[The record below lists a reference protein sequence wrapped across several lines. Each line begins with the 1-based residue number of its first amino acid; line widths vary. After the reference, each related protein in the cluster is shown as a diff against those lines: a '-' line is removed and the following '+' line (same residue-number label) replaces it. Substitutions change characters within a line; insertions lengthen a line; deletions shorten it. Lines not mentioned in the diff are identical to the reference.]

1 MITDNTIQAAKK
13 KFSAARTRRNIN
25 QLSNELQDV
34 QRIMVQN
41 IGDVLQ
47 RGGAINELDSKA
59 SNLSLMSQNYKKGAR
74 RLNTRATYAKVA
86 VASIIVFSFVLY
98 FWIL

>member
-1 MITDNTIQAAKK
+1 M
-13 KFSAARTRRNIN
+13 
-25 QLSNELQDV
+25 LSNDLQDV

-47 RGGAINELDSKA
+47 RGVAISDLDSKA

-74 RLNTRATYAKVA
+74 LLNTRATYAKV
-86 VASIIVFSFVLY
+86 VAGSIIVLCFILY
-98 FWIL
+98 FWVL

>member
-1 MITDNTIQAAKK
+1 MNRLNND
-13 KFSAARTRRNIN
+13 
-25 QLSNELQDV
+25 LQDV

-47 RGGAINELDSKA
+47 RGVAINDLDSKA

-74 RLNTRATYAKVA
+74 LLNARATYAKLA
-86 VASIIVFSFVLY
+86 AGGIIILCFVLY

>member
-1 MITDNTIQAAKK
+1 MQAARKK
-13 KFSAARTRRNIN
+13 LSAARSRRNIN
-25 QLSNELQDV
+25 MLSNDLQDV

-47 RGGAINELDSKA
+47 RGAAISDLDSKA

-74 RLNTRATYAKVA
+74 LLNTRATYAKV
-86 VASIIVFSFVLY
+86 VAGSIIVLCFIMY